1 MKVLSWFQK
10 NLILAVPLYMLGGLF
25 FGYVVDKKM
34 IVFDI
39 QSLKSLVMPATFLM
53 IYPMMIN
60 FQPQK
65 LLNKGGNKALF
76 LSILLNFGIVPFLAF
91 GVGKIFFANEP
102 ILAAGLLLA
111 SLLPTS
117 GMTISWT
124 GFAKGNMQAA
134 VKMTIVGL
142 IAGSFLTP
150 IYLTV
155 LIGKTVDM
163 DLIEIVKTIVFTIF
177 IPMIL
182 GVLTRIFIIK
192 IQSEE
197 RYTKNWVPHF
207 SEFSTLGVLS
217 IVFIAIA
224 LKAASL
230 IANPSILIQ
239 ILTPLILLY
248 GINYVISTFVG
259 KKFLDRGEGIA
270 LVYGTVMRNLSI
282 ALAIAMNSF
291 GPQAALILALSYIVQ
306 VQSGAWYVKLSD
318 KIFGKP

>member
-10 NLILAVPLYMLGGLF
+10 RLIIAVPLFMVGGLL
-25 FGYVVDKKM
+25 FGYGVDKK
-34 IVFDI
+34 VVNFDI
-39 QSLKSLVMPATFLM
+39 QLLKNLVMPATFLM

-65 LLNKGGNKALF
+65 LLHKGGNKALF
-76 LSILLNFGIVPFLAF
+76 LSILLNFGVVPFLAF
-91 GVGKIFFANEP
+91 GVGKIFFAHEP
-102 ILAAGLLLA
+102 IMAAGLLLA

-117 GMTISWT
+117 GMTLSWT

-142 IAGSFLTP
+142 IAGSLLTP

-155 LIGKTVDM
+155 LIGKTVNM
-163 DLIEIVKTIVFTIF
+163 DVMEIVKTIIFTIF
-177 IPMIL
+177 VPMIL
-182 GVLTRIFIIK
+182 GVVTRLLIIK
-192 IQSEE
+192 IQSED

-207 SEFSTLGVLS
+207 SEFSTLGVLL

-224 LKAASL
+224 LKATSL
-230 IANPSILIQ
+230 ITNPNILLQ

-248 GINYVISTFVG
+248 TINYVISTFVG

-282 ALAIAMNSF
+282 ALAIAMSSF

-306 VQSGAWYVKLSD
+306 VQSGAWYVKFSD
-318 KIFGKP
+318 RIFGKV